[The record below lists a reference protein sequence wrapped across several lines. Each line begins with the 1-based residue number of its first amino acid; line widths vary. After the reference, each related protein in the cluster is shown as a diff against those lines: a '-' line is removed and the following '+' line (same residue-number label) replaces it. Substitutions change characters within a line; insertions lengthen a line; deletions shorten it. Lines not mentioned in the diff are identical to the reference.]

1 MEPNDQTPSPFSLRL
16 SFEERAQ
23 LERDAAGLS
32 LSAYVRERIFDG
44 SKTTPRRRGKFPVKD
59 QKALAS
65 VLAMLGQSRLANNL
79 NAPSSIRGKP
89 CACKLTPKRG
99 RNVCAKASADYGT
112 GWASRGPRALIL
124 VANLKSVD
132 GTCRMTSA
140 AHARPNRD
148 GHLNIAVE
156 TSKNHHQPVN
166 GEARKARI
174 ANAGKF

>member
-79 NAPSSIRGKP
+79 NQLAHAANTGSLAVTPDTEASLKGACRDIASIRHMLMVALG
-89 CACKLTPKRG
+89 LMDG
-99 RNVCAKASADYGT
+99 KASKSEST
-112 GWASRGPRALIL
+112 SLHMQFASSASETAGKSVSAQSLHGRYRPPRAKPKPPAL
-124 VANLKSVD
+124 
-132 GTCRMTSA
+132 
-140 AHARPNRD
+140 
-148 GHLNIAVE
+148 
-156 TSKNHHQPVN
+156 
-166 GEARKARI
+166 
-174 ANAGKF
+174 